1 MRTTINPIEREVLFE
16 STAPLGM
23 TDRLETIVDVRP
35 SCPGNRSQFLISDPA
50 QRIARAAEKRREVLR
65 FLRDEIWTVTDV
77 VAQLLGV
84 GYPAAHA
91 LLKVMQRDGLVTSAS
106 MFIASPRGVRRVVL
120 HGITAQG
127 LAFAWP
133 ADEVAEP
140 RRPWESSK
148 TNALFVPHQIEV
160 QLARIRAEQAGWT
173 NWLPARMLMGLG
185 LPKLPDAEARSP
197 DGVPVGV
204 EVERE
209 IKTDRRY
216 EAVIG
221 AYIAQMKAD
230 GRWDRVDYL
239 CPNADFAKRL
249 ARVFGN
255 LKQLRL
261 EGKDGQATKVGEI
274 QQSHLDR
281 FRFYDW
287 KVWPGGGYM
296 VPVLGKPGKV
306 GEA

>member
-1 MRTTINPIEREVLFE
+1 MVATSEMAIPMTSAGEVLP
-16 STAPLGM
+16 TR
-23 TDRLETIVDVRP
+23 TDRPT
-35 SCPGNRSQFLISDPA
+35 CPGDRSRFLISDPA
-50 QRIARAAEKRREVLR
+50 VRIARAAEKRTEVLR
-65 FLRDEIWTVTDV
+65 FLRDEIWTVTEV
-77 VAQLLGV
+77 VARLLEV

-91 LLKVMQRDGLVTSAS
+91 LLKGMQRDGLVISS
-106 MFIASPRGVRRVVL
+106 PMFIASPRGAKRVVL

-140 RRPWESSK
+140 RRPWEPSK
-148 TNALFVPHQIEV
+148 TNALFLPHQIEV
-160 QLARIRAEQAGWT
+160 QLARLRAEQAGWT
-173 NWLPARMLMGLG
+173 DWLPARQLMGLG
-185 LPKLPDAEARSP
+185 LPKLPDGEAKSP
-197 DGVPVGV
+197 ERISVAV

-216 EAVIG
+216 EAVLG
-221 AYIAQMKAD
+221 AYVVQMKAD
-230 GRWDRVDYL
+230 GRWNRVDYL

-274 QQSHLDR
+274 RQGHLDR

-287 KVWPGGGYM
+287 DVWPGGRYL
-296 VPVLGKPGKV
+296 VPVLCKV
-306 GEA
+306 ARECGEG

>member
-1 MRTTINPIEREVLFE
+1 MVMTSLND
-16 STAPLGM
+16 SPL
-23 TDRLETIVDVRP
+23 TV
-35 SCPGNRSQFLISDPA
+35 PGNLVPAISGHHLCSGDRSRFLISDPA
-50 QRIARAAEKRREVLR
+50 QRIARAAEKRTEVLR
-65 FLRDEIWTVTDV
+65 FLRDEIWTVTEV

-91 LLKVMQRDGLVTSAS
+91 LLKGMQRDGVLTSS
-106 MFIASPRGVRRVVL
+106 PLFIASLRGARRVVL

-133 ADEVAEP
+133 VDEQARP
-140 RRPWESSK
+140 RRPWEAGK

-160 QLARIRAEQAGWT
+160 QLARVRAERAGWT
-173 NWLPARMLMGLG
+173 NWLPARQLMGVG
-185 LPKLPDAEARSP
+185 LPKLPDAEAKSP
-197 DGVPVGV
+197 EGISVGI

-221 AYIAQMKAD
+221 AYVVQMKAD
-230 GRWDRVDYL
+230 GRWCRIDYL
-239 CPNADFAKRL
+239 CPNADFARRL

-261 EGKDGQATKVGEI
+261 EGKDGQAAKVGEI
-274 QQSHLDR
+274 QQVHLDR
-281 FRFYDW
+281 FRFYAWDAWPAGDW
-287 KVWPGGGYM
+287 VTARKNGGAVKVESVVLPGGS
-296 VPVLGKPGKV
+296 K
-306 GEA
+306 